1 MLDTTQPTSSA
12 AGLCSVYTVMR
23 SCVLV
28 LSGYN
33 RACNEVGDGET
44 VHINSEVITGW
55 NLKGLSTEFLC
66 EAPASG
72 LRARVHR
79 PGPQAPEDG
88 ARLWDSVQPSWRVR
102 PPGVCCGFSG

>member
-1 MLDTTQPTSSA
+1 MSDFILDSPTRESAGIPLPDTTQPTSSA

-44 VHINSEVITGW
+44 VHINGEVITGR

-66 EAPASG
+66 KAPASG
-72 LRARVHR
+72 RLSRVE
-79 PGPQAPEDG
+79 G
-88 ARLWDSVQPSWRVR
+88 
-102 PPGVCCGFSG
+102 